1 MFGTKPDVSSFQE
14 FGVEGW
20 LHRRIDQRQD
30 TKFDSGGEP
39 VIFVGYPSNQQ
50 GFLVWCPGR
59 GPTKIVVSNNLVF
72 GTRCPLSS
80 RSPVELIDEA
90 NTEIPLSA
98 APAALT
104 LQEVDNST
112 DLHIVGTFKGNFV
125 LSDSAL
131 DGLRMLSPVSL
142 PNLLYYTHTRNLSS
156 VHLALA
162 DSYQLYT
169 ATLPETVFPQ
179 EGPALLQ
186 LIKIILVFGI
196 TIVFL
201 PFLYLQVCV
210 LFPACGCLRAS
221 GMGLQRHASVW
232 VVIVKS
238 RARIIFQTKII
249 AQCSPVVTFASCW
262 PWRLQRAT
270 RSIRQTLSKRFCIA
284 SWTMWIFILILLLAT
299 SVPLAWCSNFSKP
312 FMVLSRLL

>member
-1 MFGTKPDVSSFQE
+1 MSVSSRGTETIGTSSHFQILRQNRNFLPSALERRWWHHAVMYQTFLQNIKYSPLTRFLPHLMMFGTKPDE

-72 GTRCPLSS
+72 GTRCPRSS

-112 DLHIVGTFKGNFV
+112 DLHIVGTF
-125 LSDSAL
+125 DS
-131 DGLRMLSPVSL
+131 
-142 PNLLYYTHTRNLSS
+142 
-156 VHLALA
+156 
-162 DSYQLYT
+162 
-169 ATLPETVFPQ
+169 F
-179 EGPALLQ
+179 
-186 LIKIILVFGI
+186 
-196 TIVFL
+196 
-201 PFLYLQVCV
+201 
-210 LFPACGCLRAS
+210 
-221 GMGLQRHASVW
+221 
-232 VVIVKS
+232 
-238 RARIIFQTKII
+238 
-249 AQCSPVVTFASCW
+249 
-262 PWRLQRAT
+262 
-270 RSIRQTLSKRFCIA
+270 
-284 SWTMWIFILILLLAT
+284 
-299 SVPLAWCSNFSKP
+299 
-312 FMVLSRLL
+312 